1 MLDPGP
7 VEKYYIF
14 EIDKKNNNV
23 NNLNIWYNVNMTM
36 SDRTIK
42 SVHANEYVI
51 VTMTVERKIRV
62 Y

>member
-1 MLDPGP
+1 MLNPGP
-7 VEKYYIF
+7 LEKYYIF
-14 EIDKKNNNV
+14 ELDKMNNNV
-23 NNLNIWYNVNMTM
+23 KVQNIWYNINMTM

-51 VTMTVERKIRV
+51 VTMTVERKIKI

>member
-42 SVHANEYVI
+42 SVHAN
-51 VTMTVERKIRV
+51 
-62 Y
+62 

>member
-1 MLDPGP
+1 MLNPGP
-7 VEKYYIF
+7 LEKYYIF
-14 EIDKKNNNV
+14 ELDKLNNNV
-23 NNLNIWYNVNMTM
+23 KVQNIWYNINMTM

-51 VTMTVERKIRV
+51 VTMTVERKIKI